1 MNPEYYEVG
10 PGFLGF
16 VVSFALAM
24 ALWLLYRS
32 FSKKL
37 RRQKLEERNR
47 ADSAALAKA
56 QRDPKANPSA

>member
-1 MNPEYYEVG
+1 MSPEYYEVG

-16 VVSFALAM
+16 VVSFALAL

-37 RRQKLEERNR
+37 RRQKVEERQR
-47 ADSAALAKA
+47 VETAALAKA
-56 QRDPKANPSA
+56 QKDPKARP

>member
-1 MNPEYYEVG
+1 MSPEYYEVG

-37 RRQKLEERNR
+37 RRQKVEERNR
-47 ADSAALAKA
+47 AESVALAKA
-56 QRDPKANPSA
+56 AKDPKAKPSA